1 MAQRQNQKSFEP
13 FICSPVPSKTEGWQ
27 FFTICTDK
35 DDRYWNTPGYVWKVT
50 FILAC
55 DSKWMALVPD
65 VKLYNQH
72 TKGKAYNWLLG
83 ARMKHPRWFFK
94 EVVKGVQ
101 WTLFTD
107 GAEDQNH
114 CQQSFASM
122 HIFTDNKSWLHLLNQ
137 ILQLIVQQILEILK
151 QWFTFNGRSFQ
162 NVLTAD
168 YQIAN
173 SI

>member
-1 MAQRQNQKSFEP
+1 MDGS
-13 FICSPVPSKTEGWQ
+13 G
-27 FFTICTDK
+27 
-35 DDRYWNTPGYVWKVT
+35 
-50 FILAC
+50 
-55 DSKWMALVPD
+55 PD
-65 VKLYNQH
+65 VKLYNQN
-72 TKGKAYNWLLG
+72 TKGKAHNWLLG

-94 EVVKGVQ
+94 EVVKDVQ

-151 QWFTFNGRSFQ
+151 QWFIFNGRSFQ
-162 NVLTAD
+162 NVLTAE